1 MFFFFLFLFFLSS
14 EVEELEET
22 EESEEGSVEHVSELN
37 SEDPDKSAR
46 DADASG
52 DGSSFLMFLVLVFL
66 NAV

>member
-1 MFFFFLFLFFLSS
+1 MFFFLFFLS
-14 EVEELEET
+14 EVEELEEET
-22 EESEEGSVEHVSELN
+22 EESEEGSVEHDSELD
-37 SEDPDKSAR
+37 SEDPEKSAC